1 MYTNDWCIICRA
13 IVFVHYTTATLLCI
27 DSRIYGVSRYIRY
40 ITRSTYTSIYVRS
53 SYSSNAEVLRFL
65 HMCGS
70 SDTPLISRTY
80 VIRQVRRRYVALT
93 PDTPHVRSHWRIQRG
108 GGRGSGPPP
117 PPWNCQLS
125 IFAMLKSSV
134 TPLLGIWTPLRKF
147 SGSVHAQL
155 SKCHVTMAYLQR
167 TFLSTMYVWRMC
179 DGCLTYFRPFRTYGT
194 STAN

>member
-1 MYTNDWCIICRA
+1 MDTNDWCIICRA

-53 SYSSNAEVLRFL
+53 SYSSNVEVLRFL

-70 SDTPLISRTY
+70 SDTPFISRTY

-108 GGRGSGPPP
+108 AGGPDPPHTHTHT
-117 PPWNCQLS
+117 WNCQ
-125 IFAMLKSSV
+125 IINF
-134 TPLLGIWTPLRKF
+134 
-147 SGSVHAQL
+147 
-155 SKCHVTMAYLQR
+155 CHVEIFRKTPSGNLDPPEKIFWIRACAAIKMPRNHGVFTAYISIYFVCLA
-167 TFLSTMYVWRMC
+167 YV
-179 DGCLTYFRPFRTYGT
+179 
-194 STAN
+194 